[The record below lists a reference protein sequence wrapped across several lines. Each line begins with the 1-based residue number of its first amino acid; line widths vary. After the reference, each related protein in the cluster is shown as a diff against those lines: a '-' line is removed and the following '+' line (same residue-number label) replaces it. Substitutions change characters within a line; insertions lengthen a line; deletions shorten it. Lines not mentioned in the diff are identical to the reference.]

1 MYQQFTYE
9 EARHHDAYRAA
20 HASDPTWSDF
30 RRRRPIRRWF
40 VALRKRF
47 RRDVIDLRSPVPGMP
62 TVRQHVQT
70 GPGVLPEFI
79 DTIDTIDI
87 TASAPTRLA
96 TAEAAAQS

>member
-20 HASDPTWSDF
+20 HASDPTCSDF

-40 VALRKRF
+40 VALRERL
-47 RRDVIDLRSPVPGMP
+47 RGDVIDLRSPVPGMP

-79 DTIDTIDI
+79 DI
-87 TASAPTRLA
+87 TDSAPTRLKVPS
-96 TAEAAAQS
+96 QS